1 MSSLQFLKCTHHNFR
16 RTTELA
22 AAIAILAGTYSACS
36 ASGNTERQRA
46 GTSSAGDAGSSGTTN
61 AGGTGAAGSSAGGSS
76 GSGFGG
82 SISFDSGLS
91 TGGADGAGAQNCGAQ
106 SLAAEQVTIDEQV
119 TEEVTERAPADV
131 YIMFDQS
138 ASMEAPEGNVTRW
151 QAVTQATIAFL
162 QSPDSAGLGV
172 GIQFFGRQVLL
183 EDCNASTYATPQVG
197 IGLLPG
203 NAQALVNAINGHSPS
218 TETPTTAALTGAVT
232 YARSWATQNPTHPV
246 FVLLVTDGV
255 PEVPVSGT
263 LSPSCTTNIQDLP
276 STVAAAANGFNGSP
290 KIPTYVL
297 GVGPSLTNL
306 DQIAQAGGTQQ
317 AYLISGGNVAQQ
329 VVDALNAIRG
339 TISNTITHTVT
350 RTETVPVACTWVMPA
365 PQAGQDQDPS
375 KVNVKFTTA
384 GIESTLGMVPT
395 EQD

>member
-1 MSSLQFLKCTHHNFR
+1 M
-16 RTTELA
+16 
-22 AAIAILAGTYSACS
+22 
-36 ASGNTERQRA
+36 
-46 GTSSAGDAGSSGTTN
+46 N
-61 AGGTGAAGSSAGGSS
+61 AGGTAAGSSAGGSAGS
-76 GSGFGG
+76 GIGFGG
-82 SISFDSGLS
+82 SINVDSGSS
-91 TGGADGAGAQNCGAQ
+91 TDGAGGENCGAQ
-106 SLAAEQVTIDEQV
+106 SLAAEQVTIEEEV

-138 ASMEAPEGNVTRW
+138 ASMEAPEGNSTRW
-151 QAVTQATIAFL
+151 QAVTQATITFL
-162 QSPDSAGLGV
+162 QSPDSAGLAV

-183 EDCNASTYATPQVG
+183 EDCNAATYATPQVG

-297 GVGPSLTNL
+297 GVGPSLANL

-339 TISNTITHTVT
+339 TISNTVTHTVT
-350 RTETVPVACTWVMPA
+350 RTETVPLDCEWVMPA
-365 PQAGQDQDPS
+365 PQDGQEQDPG

-384 GIESTLGMVPT
+384 GVQSTLGIVPT
-395 EQD
+395 QADCASHQNGWYYDDPTNPTKIVACPDTCTTITTATDARIDILVGCDTYIAPPA